1 LANEDVFGTPWTDDE
16 LDAIVADYFAMREA
30 ELVGRPY
37 VKARHNEALR
47 EKVQRSRGSVEYKHQ
62 NISAVLAELGMDW
75 LPGYK
80 PAINYQNAL
89 FDAIDRYLS
98 ADRTLMEQPPP
109 VYRPVAPS
117 ASVFVP
123 PPPLSLDAK
132 KPPRLKQLI
141 RKFDPVERDRLNRA
155 LGRAG
160 EEFVLEVE
168 RSRLTKAGLS
178 NLARNVRW
186 ISEQEGDGAGY
197 DILSFDQTG
206 RERLVEVKTTN
217 GAATTP
223 FFLSRNEHDT
233 AAARVQDW
241 RLYRVHCFSKE
252 PRIFEIAPPLEKS
265 LILQTESWRASFS
278 A

>member
-1 LANEDVFGTPWTDDE
+1 
-16 LDAIVADYFAMREA
+16 M
-30 ELVGRPY
+30 
-37 VKARHNEALR
+37 
-47 EKVQRSRGSVEYKHQ
+47 
-62 NISAVLAELGMDW
+62 
-75 LPGYK
+75 
-80 PAINYQNAL
+80 
-89 FDAIDRYLS
+89 
-98 ADRTLMEQPPP
+98 MEQSPPA
-109 VYRPVAPS
+109 YRPAPPS
-117 ASVFVP
+117 TSVFVP
-123 PPPLSLDAK
+123 PPPLSLDTK
-132 KPPRLKQLI
+132 KPRRLKQLI

-168 RSRLTKAGLS
+168 RNRLTKAGMS
-178 NLARNVRW
+178 KLARNVRW

-197 DILSFDQTG
+197 DILSFDQSG
-206 RERLVEVKTTN
+206 RERFVEVKTTN

-233 AAARVQDW
+233 AAARAQDW